1 VGRPGDNVDRGRVQ
15 RDFVDLLP
23 GRRLLA
29 PDDDLA
35 VVRRGGED
43 VAVLGMSPCD
53 TPYGTFVSAAL
64 STARSSSVFG
74 GDVPSQ
80 RLDQCVFVALHLED
94 LDRLVRR
101 ARREPSAVV
110 VEHGIVLHLVS
121 FNREQVDVL
130 PGVGH
135 CVRVVGCHRVW
146 SRRWVC
152 QMYRTPDV

>member
-15 RDFVDLLP
+15 SDFVDLLP

-43 VAVLGMSPCD
+43 VAVLGMRPSD
-53 TPYGTFVSAAL
+53 TPYGAFVSAAL

-101 ARREPSAVV
+101 ARREPPAVV

-121 FNREQVDVL
+121 FNRQQVDVL
-130 PGVGH
+130 PGIGH
-135 CVRVVGCHRVW
+135 CVRVVGCRGVW
-146 SRRWVC
+146 SRQWVC
-152 QMYRTPDV
+152 QTYRIPDV